1 MKSMILKDIY
11 NITHNMRS
19 LGLLLVMFVFIML
32 PPGRSARLYHYFLC
46 ALQHDGHYH
55 LLL

>member
-32 PPGRSARLYHYFLC
+32 PRAERPAISLLPVCC
-46 ALQHDGHYH
+46 AA
-55 LLL
+55 

>member
-19 LGLLLVMFVFIML
+19 LGLLLVMFVLLCSPRAERPAISLL
-32 PPGRSARLYHYFLC
+32 PVCFA
-46 ALQHDGHYH
+46 A
-55 LLL
+55 

>member
-32 PPGRSARLYHYFLC
+32 PRRSARLYHYFLC